1 MLAHDLT
8 PVRCGASEH
17 ESSGVLFNFGVVLR
31 CQFLTPLD
39 TIILIMP
46 LVPECQKPVHP
57 GGVTLKGYKLAWYN
71 GRRMESMAGRHK
83 IREEQH
89 REAIVDVWISTR
101 DLKQDRVF
109 DHNLWL
115 S

>member
-1 MLAHDLT
+1 
-8 PVRCGASEH
+8 
-17 ESSGVLFNFGVVLR
+17 
-31 CQFLTPLD
+31 
-39 TIILIMP
+39 MP

-101 DLKQDRVF
+101 DIKQDRVF